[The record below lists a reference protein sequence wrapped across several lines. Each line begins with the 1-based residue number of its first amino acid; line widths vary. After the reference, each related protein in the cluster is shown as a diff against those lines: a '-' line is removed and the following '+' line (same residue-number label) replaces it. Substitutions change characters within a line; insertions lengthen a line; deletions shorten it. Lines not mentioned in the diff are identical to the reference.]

1 MSEPLAPVS
10 ATAEPS
16 PWFGQPRGLTVLFL
30 TNMWEQ
36 FSYYGMRA
44 LLVYY
49 MTKQLLLSQ
58 GTSSF
63 IYGAYTAGAYFTP
76 IFGGII
82 ADRFLGKRR
91 AIIIGASTMAA
102 GHFMMAFEPLFYVAL
117 ATIAL
122 GNGLFLPSLPSQV
135 GDLYERRD
143 PRRGWA
149 FNVYYVGINIGGFLA
164 PLICGTVGELY
175 GWHYGFGIAG
185 VGMLGGL
192 LIYLSGQKYLPPE
205 PPRVTKTRQSA
216 RSSGFNRWTL
226 FMPISVTVIVS
237 RVAYER
243 FGNTVTLWADVGIV
257 SLCVVAGL
265 LIYLSRDR
273 TQSREQPL
281 AAASH
286 QSAQSDGFDR
296 RTLLVLIGIGVAVTV
311 FRSAYEQVGNTVALW
326 ADTGVDRAAGA
337 FEIPMTW
344 FQSLNPLFVMLM
356 TPPLLRYW
364 RLRAERLGDTTPLK
378 RMAQG
383 ALLVAVAY
391 LMLAGIEFTNGGAR
405 ASWLWLAG
413 FFVIFTFGELFILPT
428 GLGLF
433 ARLAPVTLGA
443 TTVAAWFLITFS
455 GSLSAGL
462 VGTLWSKLDHGLFF
476 VLLAALAA
484 TAALLLRLLSAPT
497 EAVEQSRR
505 ETLENG

>member
-1 MSEPLAPVS
+1 MSEPLAPLS
-10 ATAEPS
+10 IAAEPS

-192 LIYLSGQKYLPPE
+192 LIYLSGKKYLPPE
-205 PPRVTKTRQSA
+205 QPRTKA
-216 RSSGFNRWTL
+216 
-226 FMPISVTVIVS
+226 S
-237 RVAYER
+237 R
-243 FGNTVTLWADVGIV
+243 
-257 SLCVVAGL
+257 
-265 LIYLSRDR
+265 
-273 TQSREQPL
+273 
-281 AAASH
+281 H
-286 QSAQSDGFDR
+286 QAQSDGFDR

-326 ADTGVDRAAGA
+326 ADTGVDRAAGT

-364 RLRAERLGDTTPLK
+364 RLRAERLGDTTALK

-391 LMLAGIEFTNGGAR
+391 LMLAGVEFANGGGR

-413 FFVIFTFGELFILPT
+413 FFVVFTFGELFILPT

-497 EAVEQSRR
+497 EAVERTRR